1 MKMRYKLYIGIA
13 LLLSALNGK
22 GQSFKWQASL
32 EQVTKSGFYNIALT
46 PGLIAKTE
54 SQELADIRIFEKN
67 REIAWLLRKGTDSTD
82 TAGTLNLKHY
92 SSIPGGTVKIQE
104 LKDSKQ
110 SLITLTFD
118 KAYQVNKLRLTVE
131 GFRFYRRE
139 AWLAEPNPNY
149 KPNRNREPY
158 NRMLSFVILSGK
170 PAIIELSGQNRYKK
184 LYLIIENEDNTPLT
198 VKKIDAFQ
206 ENMHLTAYLEK
217 DKRYTIKTGGLN
229 MSFPRYDLDYFNDSI
244 SNNLPF
250 IKAGNF
256 SPAQTLTKQ
265 QSSFFIS
272 KSWIWGAL
280 TILIAFIG
288 YLSYR
293 MINEMQKKKR

>member
-1 MKMRYKLYIGIA
+1 MRYKLYIAIA
-13 LLLSALNGK
+13 LLLGSQTGK
-22 GQSFKWQASL
+22 GQSFKWQAPL
-32 EQVTKSGFYNIALT
+32 QQVAKSGFYNIALT
-46 PGLIAKTE
+46 PDLLAKTE

-92 SSIPGGTVKIQE
+92 SSIPGGAVKVQE

-139 AWLAEPNPNY
+139 AWLAEPNPSY
-149 KPNRNREPY
+149 KPNRKREPY
-158 NRMLSFVILSGK
+158 NRMFSFVILSQK
-170 PAIIELSGQNRYKK
+170 PAIIDLPGENRYKK
-184 LYLIIENEDNTPLT
+184 LYFIIENEDNTPLT

-206 ENMHLTAYLEK
+206 QNMHLTAYLEK

-244 SNNLPF
+244 SNSLPF

-256 SPAQTLTKQ
+256 SLAHTIGKQ
-265 QSSFFIS
+265 EGRFFIS
-272 KSWIWGAL
+272 KGWIWGAL
-280 TILIAFIG
+280 TLLIAFIG

-293 MINEMQKKKR
+293 MVNEMQRKKR

>member
-1 MKMRYKLYIGIA
+1 MRLKLYIGIA
-13 LLLSALNGK
+13 LLLGSLVVN
-22 GQSFKWQASL
+22 GQSFKWQAPL
-32 EQVTKSGFYNIALT
+32 QQVAKSGFYNIALT
-46 PGLIAKTE
+46 PDLIAKTE
-54 SQELADIRIFEKN
+54 SEELADIRIFEKN

-82 TAGTLNLKHY
+82 TAGTLNLEHY
-92 SSIPGGTVKIQE
+92 SNIPGGTVKVQE
-104 LKDSKQ
+104 LKGSKQ
-110 SLITLTFD
+110 SLITLTFN

-139 AWLAEPNPNY
+139 AWLAEPNPNF
-149 KPNRNREPY
+149 KPGRNREPY

-170 PAIIELSGQNRYKK
+170 PAIIELTGQNRYRK
-184 LYLIIENEDNTPLT
+184 LYLIIENEDNPPLT

-206 ENMHLTAYLEK
+206 QNMHLTAYLEK
-217 DKRYTIKTGGLN
+217 NKQYTIKAGGLN

-244 SNNLPF
+244 AKSLPY
-250 IKAGNF
+250 IKVGNF

-280 TILIAFIG
+280 TVLIAFIG

-293 MINEMQKKKR
+293 MINEMQRKKR